1 MSVFINEHTK
11 RKEESKEKLLT
22 LDCGWLG
29 TGNNKRRQDLVGFI
43 EPTHTRICTHTHTHM
58 HTHTHTSGEKKSL
71 WERKAP
77 LSTRLSKLRAGLSL
91 PLCPQASVRE
101 WVPSSLE
108 KPTHSSLLLPWATD
122 LTDIGW
128 GLKPGAW
135 DTLLQCL
142 HLDKH
147 LKATKYKQN
156 MRD

>member
-1 MSVFINEHTK
+1 MNIQKERKRVRKSCWLWIVVGWAQETTRGDKIWSALLSQHT
-11 RKEESKEKLLT
+11 
-22 LDCGWLG
+22 
-29 TGNNKRRQDLVGFI
+29 
-43 EPTHTRICTHTHTHM
+43 HAYAHTHTHM

-77 LSTRLSKLRAGLSL
+77 LSTRLSKLRAGLPL

-108 KPTHSSLLLPWATD
+108 KPTHSSLLLPRATD

-147 LKATKYKQN
+147 LKATKYKHN